1 MSFSVQQ
8 IASLLGCPD
17 SVTAP
22 HTPVNTLLIDSR
34 SLLDPE
40 GSLFFA
46 LRTGSGDGHAYIAEL
61 YGKGV
66 RNFVVETLPADPSSM
81 PGACFL
87 TVPSTLDALQR
98 VGAAWRDL
106 TDPEVLAITGS
117 RGKTTVKEWICTMLA
132 DRLPVS
138 RSPRSYNSRIGV
150 PLSLYAIDPASQV
163 AVIEAGVSRKGEM
176 ARLEALIKPDI
187 VLITNIGAPHSE
199 GFDSITAKAAEKAS
213 LACGA
218 SRVIYCADDALVA
231 ASLPEGPVRYGW
243 TMADAP
249 DAALKLKVT
258 PQPSSRSSLIRYTL
272 RSGELSGS
280 FTVPFTA
287 TRDLENLGHSL
298 AAVLLLLPS
307 LSAEEVSEMVARLRP
322 VHTRLEVVEGICD
335 SLLIHDRF
343 TGDISSL
350 IPALDFMSRRAVPTH
365 GLTLVLGDL
374 HCDGH
379 TPSETYRKALS
390 IARARGVG
398 RVVIIS
404 KAIMSLSGDDE
415 EETTIYPTV
424 KAFLAAETPE
434 RFRSQLVLVKGAPEE
449 PLSEVCRMLERRRNE
464 TVLEINLDAVVD
476 NFNFFRS
483 LVRPTTGIVC
493 MIKASGYGAG
503 SHELARTLQSQ
514 GASYL
519 AVAVHDEGADLR
531 QAGITMPVIVLNPAV
546 DDLSAIFDNRLEP
559 EIYSIEFLRSLI
571 AEAQRRS
578 LRDYP
583 VHIKIDSGMHRLGFT
598 LETLPEV
605 IELLRSQHSV
615 APASI
620 FSHLCAAD
628 DPADDDYTRSQFSY
642 FDSCCEMLLG
652 AFPERRILR
661 HILNST
667 GIVRFPE
674 RQYDMVRLGIGL
686 YGVRTMHDGS
696 MDALR
701 PVSALYTSII
711 SLKHWPEGT
720 TIGYNRRG
728 RLTRP
733 SVIATV
739 PIGYADGL
747 NRHLGYGNA
756 RFNVGG
762 VMCPT
767 VGSICMDAC
776 MIDVTDVPDV
786 HTGQRVEVFGD
797 TIPVETLSDTLET
810 IPYEIL
816 TSISQRV
823 KRVYYRE

>member
-1 MSFSVQQ
+1 LFQQ
-8 IASLLGCPD
+8 PAFRA
-17 SVTAP
+17 T
-22 HTPVNTLLIDSR
+22 R
-34 SLLDPE
+34 
-40 GSLFFA
+40 
-46 LRTGSGDGHAYIAEL
+46 
-61 YGKGV
+61 
-66 RNFVVETLPADPSSM
+66 VVYAWV
-81 PGACFL
+81 PGAL
-87 TVPSTLDALQR
+87 
-98 VGAAWRDL
+98 
-106 TDPEVLAITGS
+106 
-117 RGKTTVKEWICTMLA
+117 
-132 DRLPVS
+132 
-138 RSPRSYNSRIGV
+138 
-150 PLSLYAIDPASQV
+150 
-163 AVIEAGVSRKGEM
+163 KGE
-176 ARLEALIKPDI
+176 
-187 VLITNIGAPHSE
+187 
-199 GFDSITAKAAEKAS
+199 
-213 LACGA
+213 
-218 SRVIYCADDALVA
+218 
-231 ASLPEGPVRYGW
+231 
-243 TMADAP
+243 
-249 DAALKLKVT
+249 
-258 PQPSSRSSLIRYTL
+258 
-272 RSGELSGS
+272 
-280 FTVPFTA
+280 FTVPFIA
-287 TRDLENLGHSL
+287 SRDLENLFNSL
-298 AAVLLLLPS
+298 TAVLLLRPELTADDVEA
-307 LSAEEVSEMVARLRP
+307 LVERLRP
-322 VHTRLEVVEGICD
+322 VHTRLEVVEGACD

-343 TGDISSL
+343 TGDIPSL
-350 IPALDFMSRRAVPTH
+350 IPALDFMSRRAVPSH

-374 HCDGH
+374 FSDDS
-379 TPSETYRKALS
+379 TPAETYRKALS

-398 RVVIIS
+398 RVIVIS
-404 KAIMSLSGDDE
+404 HAIMSLSGDGE
-415 EETTIYPTV
+415 EENTLYPSV
-424 KAFLAAETPE
+424 KAFLAAEKPE
-434 RFRSQLVLVKGAPEE
+434 NFRSQLVLVKGSPEE
-449 PLSEVCRMLERRRNE
+449 PLAEVCRMLECRRNE

-483 LVRPTTGIVC
+483 LIRPTTGIVC

-559 EIYSIEFLRSLI
+559 EIYSVEFLRSLI
-571 AEAQRRS
+571 AEAQRRG
-578 LRDYP
+578 LKGYP
-583 VHIKIDSGMHRLGFT
+583 VHIKIDSGMHRLGFR

-605 IELLRSQHSV
+605 IEVLKAHDAV

-628 DPADDDYTRSQFSY
+628 DPADDDYTRQQFEY
-642 FDSCCEMLLG
+642 FDACCEMLLG
-652 AFPERRILR
+652 AFPDRRILR

-711 SLKHWPEGT
+711 SLKHWEEGT

-810 IPYEIL
+810 I
-816 TSISQRV
+816 
-823 KRVYYRE
+823 